1 MTISMNI
8 YFVLSLAITLNA
20 VANILMK
27 VAMLR
32 QGKTKWYRCYWL
44 FANIAWLGVAV
55 FSFTINFRL
64 VEVVQY
70 TR

>member
-1 MTISMNI
+1 MNI

-32 QGKTKWYRCYWL
+32 QGKTTD
-44 FANIAWLGVAV
+44 
-55 FSFTINFRL
+55 TINICPSAHCCAGHTVCGSRL
-64 VEVVQY
+64 CEG
-70 TR
+70 TESGRGAPRR